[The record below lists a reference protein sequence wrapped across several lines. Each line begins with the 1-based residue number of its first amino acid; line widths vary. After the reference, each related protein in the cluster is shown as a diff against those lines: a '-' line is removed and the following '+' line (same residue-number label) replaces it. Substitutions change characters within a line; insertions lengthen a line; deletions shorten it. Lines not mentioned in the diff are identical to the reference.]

1 MKTTNLGDS
10 GYVIYQASGMDGDR
24 VVLTKIFRS
33 EEQQY
38 RFNFPYQCGTG
49 CELPHKAY
57 DTEHTVTAGKDF
69 VVMGTDGVFDNLF
82 DKDIEACLNP
92 SVRPVK
98 GSADNFKLLEPE
110 ATAKCI
116 GNKAYSL
123 SKDRMYKSPFSQ
135 GALAVG
141 KRYMGGKEDDIT
153 VIVSQIV
160 RE

>member
-1 MKTTNLGDS
+1 
-10 GYVIYQASGMDGDR
+10 
-24 VVLTKIFRS
+24 
-33 EEQQY
+33 
-38 RFNFPYQCGTG
+38 
-49 CELPHKAY
+49 
-57 DTEHTVTAGKDF
+57 
-69 VVMGTDGVFDNLF
+69 MGTDGLFDNLF

-98 GSADNFKLLEPE
+98 GATDQYKLLEPE

-116 GNKAYSL
+116 ANKAYNM
-123 SKDRMYKSPFSQ
+123 SKERMYKSPFAE
-135 GALAVG
+135 GAFAAG